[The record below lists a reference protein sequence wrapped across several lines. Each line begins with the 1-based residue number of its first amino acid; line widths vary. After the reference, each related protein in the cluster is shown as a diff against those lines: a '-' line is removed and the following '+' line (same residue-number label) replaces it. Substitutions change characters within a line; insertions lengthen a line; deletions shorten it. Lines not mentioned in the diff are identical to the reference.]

1 VAEKGF
7 LEDRRRSHEEEYF
20 HKRELELIAKLQQR
34 GRDAAARQ
42 RMAEHTG
49 VVDEEILRDL
59 EALGYTPETVMLLHL
74 VPLLQVAWADGGV
87 SDRERALI
95 IEDARA
101 RGIESGSAA
110 DRQLASWVTTQPS
123 SELFEKTLRAIGA
136 ILQALPEEERE
147 TNQRDLLSY
156 STKIASASGG
166 ILGLGKVSSEEQRV
180 LARICEEIQREH
192 GRVTP
197 SAIPTIDGPQ
207 TDG

>member
-1 VAEKGF
+1 MAEKGF
-7 LEDRRRSHEEEYF
+7 LEDRRRSQEEEYF

-101 RGIESGSAA
+101 RGIEHGSAA

-136 ILQALPEEERE
+136 ILQARPEEERE

-156 STKIASASGG
+156 STAIASASGG

-197 SAIPTIDGPQ
+197 SAIPTIDSPQ